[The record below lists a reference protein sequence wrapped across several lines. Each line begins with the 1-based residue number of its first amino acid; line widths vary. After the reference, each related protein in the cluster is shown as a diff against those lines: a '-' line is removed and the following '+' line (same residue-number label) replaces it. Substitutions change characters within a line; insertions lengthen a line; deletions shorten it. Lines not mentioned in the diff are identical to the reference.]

1 MSAEVEESTDSI
13 RKVRM
18 LDESIPLMPAKALMC
33 TKTRGSAASRAR
45 TQPTPLHT
53 AGTAWSA
60 GMLAHYR
67 VIRTRMTDERC
78 PGGCADSRLCAADIG
93 RGVYA
98 ANVICA
104 LSKHHSRIY

>member
-53 AGTAWSA
+53 AETAWSA

-78 PGGCADSRLCAADIG
+78 PGSRRTPDSAPRTSGAG
-93 RGVYA
+93 YMQRM
-98 ANVICA
+98 
-104 LSKHHSRIY
+104 